1 MRITAIAGW
10 PARWGTHAYTK
21 TKTLLNIKLTTFF
34 IGLFLFSLPA
44 RGLSQTV
51 TFSGKNVS
59 LKQVFTVVKQQT
71 GYVFWYKKTDLAL
84 GKPVTIDAHNLPL
97 VSFLDELFK
106 TQPLRYVIES
116 KTINIYPVATGP
128 SEQPAPA
135 SVSNSPLASSIRGRV
150 VDADGHPLVGATIVI
165 KGSKI
170 STSTDADGIF
180 KLKVSSGD
188 LLTVTYIGHQ
198 PAEYKITSTMLTSA
212 DQTSASGIA
221 FTISLQPSQSKLDE
235 IVLVGYGSE
244 SRRFGVGAV
253 STVSAAA
260 IENQPVS
267 NPLAVLEG
275 LVPGLNITPTSG
287 APGAAIK
294 VQVRGQNSLSQ
305 IGFGNK
311 PYDQPLFIV
320 DGVPAAAQNINVNS
334 LSSFGSGDMT
344 TSFAGTSPFNSLNPA
359 DIESITIL
367 KDVSATSIYGTQG
380 ANGVILITTKKG
392 KAGKT
397 RVQATFNTAVNSPS
411 RKYKLMNLEQYL
423 AYRRE
428 ALKNDGINLSTASP
442 LAYPDLLL
450 FDQNRSTDW
459 VDYYLSHT
467 ARNTDAHVSL
477 SGGSDRITFL
487 LSPGYTNAGYNFN
500 GNFSDKRFT
509 LHSNLNYASI
519 DNRFTVQF
527 GFDYAYERNS
537 SAASPSLVSAILTPP
552 NFPDLYDANGN
563 PAWRYKGYNTSQFV
577 QFPAALKQPS
587 LLNVYNM
594 NNSLSLGYRILTG
607 LRFNVNLGYNRILSN
622 EDQRIP
628 ASTINPS
635 NNPTSRSSFTNNT
648 FETIN
653 IEPQLNY
660 QRSFGRGVFT
670 ALVGGTYKKNMV
682 SRVQLNGSDYSDEA
696 LLGSIA
702 SAATIISTDA
712 YNPYKYIGA
721 FARLGYTHDMK
732 YIVQL
737 SGRRDGSSN
746 FGPGRQFAAFGSVGL
761 GWIFSEENFFRGANK
776 LISYG
781 KLTASY
787 GSVGTDAT
795 NPYQYQQLLANDGSA
810 PNFQGIRPLFVQ
822 NLYNPDYGWDTK
834 KSVNV
839 GLDLGFIK
847 DRVLLNVNYYRDRN
861 SNQLI
866 NYTLPSQTGFPSV
879 LSNFA
884 ATVQNQGIE
893 INITSKNIAGD
904 KFTWS
909 TNFNISANRNKLIS
923 FPGLEQSS
931 YAYIYTLGESV
942 SIEKGYGLKGVN
954 PKTGIFEFYKSDGS
968 ATTDPVYG
976 SPAQGGDFRTI
987 TNTAPKFIGGLGNTI
1002 SYKRVSLYF
1011 QFQFQKKQQANYLKS
1026 LYLNTRPGAMYNM
1039 PVEILDRWSEPGDV
1053 SAVQKLT
1060 TRFNLPGYYFTT
1072 SSGAYSDGSY
1082 IRLRTV
1088 ALSCMLPAGLCKKI
1102 GITDGKFYVNGQN
1115 LFLLTNFK
1123 VGDPELT
1130 DIFSF
1135 PIQRTINFGLT
1146 INL

>member
-1 MRITAIAGW
+1 MKL
-10 PARWGTHAYTK
+10 PA
-21 TKTLLNIKLTTFF
+21 FF
-34 IGLFLFSLPA
+34 LGVFLFNVSA
-44 RGLSQTV
+44 TGFSQNV

-59 LKQVFTVVKQQT
+59 LKEVFSAVKQQT
-71 GYVFWYKKTDLAL
+71 GYLFWYKKTDLAL
-84 GKPVTIDAHNLPL
+84 GRPVTIDAHNLPL

-106 TQPLRYVIES
+106 TQPLKYVIES
-116 KTINIYPVATGP
+116 KTINIYPALAGP
-128 SEQPAPA
+128 SERPERPAA
-135 SVSNSPLASSIRGRV
+135 SVSNSPLPSPVRGRV
-150 VDADGHPLVGATIVI
+150 VDADGNPLVGASVVI
-165 KGSKI
+165 KGSKK
-170 STSTDADGIF
+170 STVTGLDGVF
-180 KLKVSSGD
+180 SLNVSSGD
-188 LLTVTYIGHQ
+188 LLMVTYVGYQ
-198 PAEYKITSTMLTSA
+198 PTEYKITSAILASA
-212 DQTSASGIA
+212 DRTSGSGIA
-221 FTISLQPSQSKLDE
+221 FTISLARSLSKLDE
-235 IVLVGYGSE
+235 IVLVGYGTE

-253 STVSAAA
+253 STVSSAA

-267 NPLAVLEG
+267 NPLAALEG

-305 IGFGNK
+305 IGFGEK
-311 PYDQPLFIV
+311 PYDQPLFII
-320 DGVPAAAQNINVNS
+320 DGVPAAAQNININS
-334 LSSFGSGDMT
+334 LSSFGSGDIT
-344 TSFAGTSPFNSLNPA
+344 TSFAGMSPFSSLNPA

-367 KDVSATSIYGTQG
+367 KDISATSIYGTQG

-392 KAGKT
+392 RAGKT

-428 ALKNDGINLSTASP
+428 ALQNDGINLSTASP

-450 FDQNRSTDW
+450 FDQNKRTDW
-459 VDYYLSHT
+459 ADYYLSHT

-487 LSPGYTNAGYNFN
+487 LSPGYTNSGYNFN

-509 LHSNLNYASI
+509 LHSNLNYAST
-519 DNRFTVQF
+519 DNRLTVQF
-527 GFDYAYERNS
+527 GFDYAYERNY
-537 SAASPSLVSAILTPP
+537 SAASPSLISGILTPP
-552 NFPDLYDANGN
+552 NFPDLYNADGN

-577 QFPAALKQPS
+577 QYPAALKQPS

-594 NNSLSLGYRILTG
+594 NNSLSLGYRIFTG
-607 LRFNVNLGYNRILSN
+607 LRCNVNMGYNRILSN
-622 EDQRIP
+622 EDQRLP

-635 NNPTSRSSFTNNT
+635 NNPTSRASFTNNT

-660 QRSFGRGVFT
+660 QRNFGRGTFT
-670 ALVGGTYKKNMV
+670 ALVGGTYKKNTI

-702 SAATIISTDA
+702 SAATITATDS
-712 YNPYKYIGA
+712 YNPYKYVGA

-732 YIVQL
+732 YIVQV

-761 GWIFSEENFFRGANK
+761 GWIFSEEKFFRGANK

-795 NPYQYQQLLANDGSA
+795 NPYQYQQLFANDGSL

-822 NLYNPDYGWDTK
+822 NPYNPNYGWDTK
-834 KSVNV
+834 KSMNA
-839 GLDLGFIK
+839 GLDLGFIN
-847 DRVLLNVNYYRDRN
+847 DRILLNVNYYRDRT
-861 SNQLI
+861 SDQLI
-866 NYTLPSQTGFPSV
+866 SYTLPSQTGFPSV

-893 INITSKNIAGD
+893 FNVTSKNMAGGN
-904 KFTWS
+904 FTWNTS
-909 TNFNISANRNKLIS
+909 FNISANRNKLIS
-923 FPGLEQSS
+923 FPGLAQSS
-931 YAYIYTLGESV
+931 YAAIYTLGESV
-942 SIEKGYGLKGVN
+942 NIEKGYGLKGVN
-954 PKTGIFEFYKSDGS
+954 PKTGSFEFYKSDGS

-976 SPAQGGDFRTI
+976 IPAQGGDFQTI
-987 TNTAPKFIGGLGNTI
+987 ANTAPKFIGGLGNTI
-1002 SYKRVSLYF
+1002 SYKHVSLYF
-1011 QFQFQKKQQANYLKS
+1011 QFQFQKKQQANYLKN
-1026 LYLNTRPGAMYNM
+1026 LYLNTRPGEMYNQ
-1039 PVEILDRWSEPGDV
+1039 PVEILDRWREPGDM
-1053 SAVQKLT
+1053 ATVQKLS
-1060 TRFNLPGYYFTT
+1060 TRFSLPGYYFTT

-1088 ALSCMLPAGLCKKI
+1088 ALSYMLPAGLCKKL

-1130 DIFSF
+1130 DIFTF